1 MLYIENSPQSVYD
14 IRKKY
19 FNENIYNTRYGFDFG
34 ISKIFFRGIN
44 PYILACNMKPIITI
58 GCYPIYSHMILFKD
72 VYVGCINYHEINE
85 TSIYIYEYGIIE
97 EFRGLGLGIK
107 VMDLFIGAMYKM
119 GVRQI
124 ELEADNSELFWNKFG
139 FEKTKI
145 QNNRPYMVLKINE

>member
-1 MLYIENSPQSVYD
+1 MEFIENSPQAVYKM
-14 IRKKY
+14 REKY
-19 FNENIYNTRYGFDFG
+19 FNINIYNSRYGFDFG
-34 ISKIFFRGIN
+34 VSKISFRSID
-44 PYILACNMKPIITI
+44 PYILACNMKPIITRE
-58 GCYPIYSHMILFKD
+58 GYPIYSHIILFKD

-97 EFRGLGLGIK
+97 EFRGIGLGIK